1 MQNFTAYAQQA
12 IENLAQRHAIST
24 DAVIHMFYAVNNGNG
39 TMAQFNHPELGGSG
53 QWMQGGMTMIG
64 DMFNNALK
72 AKVDALCNEL
82 ANLLAGQQAMFVPS
96 PEPSA
101 TYAATTNWWRDDLG
115 MAAISGAQNNTRYAW
130 FPATRRLAIETNGQ
144 VTLYDT
150 LDHQISG
157 VSQQQG
163 SNDTLTF
170 SSQYGTVLLQQLPL
184 ISGTGTMATPPS
196 SPQPVTSNGVSNHDT
211 LAAHEVFALLEQL
224 AVLQQ
229 RGILTDEEFS
239 RKKAELLQRL

>member
-12 IENLAQRHAIST
+12 IENLAQRYAIST
-24 DAVIHMFYAVNNGNG
+24 DAVIHMLYAVNNGNG

-53 QWMQGGMTMIG
+53 QWMQGGMTMLG
-64 DMFNNALK
+64 DMFNHHLK

-82 ANLLAGQQAMFVPS
+82 ASLLAGQQAIFTPS
-96 PEPSA
+96 SAPSSA
-101 TYAATTNWWRDDLG
+101 NAANWWHDDLG
-115 MAAISGAQNNTRYAW
+115 IAAISGAQNNSRYAW
-130 FPATRRLAIETNGQ
+130 FPATHRLAIETNGQ

-163 SNDTLTF
+163 GNDTLSF
-170 SSQYGTVLLQQLPL
+170 SSQYGTVCLQQLPL
-184 ISGTGTMATPPS
+184 VSGTGAMTTPPT
-196 SPQPVTSNGVSNHDT
+196 SPQPAEVNNATP
-211 LAAHEVFALLEQL
+211 AAHEIFALLEQL
-224 AVLQQ
+224 AALQQ